1 MVALDGGGEQSAY
14 SSVDDLERV
23 ANETPAPLIRAVG
36 QLRIVFESWD
46 DRIGGVFGRKT
57 EG

>member
-1 MVALDGGGEQSAY
+1 MVALEDGGEQSAY
-14 SSVDDLERV
+14 LSGRPRERL
-23 ANETPAPLIRAVG
+23 ANETPAPRIRALG